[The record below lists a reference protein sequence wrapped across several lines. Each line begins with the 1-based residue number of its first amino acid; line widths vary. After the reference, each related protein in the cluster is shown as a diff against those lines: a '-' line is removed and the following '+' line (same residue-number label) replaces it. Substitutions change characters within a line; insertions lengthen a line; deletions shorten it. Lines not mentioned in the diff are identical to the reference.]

1 MAIKSPRTLP
11 TGYAADYGRILSL
24 DCLHVDGQRVDAVVG
39 WYKDEAARRDG
50 AQPAEGERVSV
61 QLTDKEVDAILAV
74 VYESEG
80 FRALNP
86 DAVDVIE
93 DETAPETVEEDEA
106 PEGEEIKPSKETEQN
121 DPVD

>member
-1 MAIKSPRTLP
+1 MGIKQTKTLP
-11 TGYAADYGRILSL
+11 SGYSADYGRILSL

-39 WYKDEAARRDG
+39 WYKDETARRDG

-61 QLTDKEVDAILAV
+61 QLKPQEVDAILKV

-86 DAVDVIE
+86 EAEDVIE
-93 DETAPETVEEDEA
+93 EEDEA
-106 PEGEEIKPSKETEQN
+106 PDGEEIKKGEK
-121 DPVD
+121 

>member
-1 MAIKSPRTLP
+1 MAIKTTRTLP
-11 TGYAADYGRILSL
+11 TGYSADYGRILSL

-61 QLTDKEVDAILAV
+61 QLTAKEVDAILKV

-80 FRALNP
+80 FRAMHP
-86 DAVDVIE
+86 DAVDVLEATE
-93 DETAPETVEEDEA
+93 DPVEDEA
-106 PEGEEIKPSKETEQN
+106 PEGEEIKEKGEK
-121 DPVD
+121 